1 MKPEVM
7 QIISDARQLLIE
19 PESWIR
25 CFALSLDSDGDEVW
39 EVADLENVDRLS
51 FCGALDLAAHR
62 RQYPKA
68 VMDAV
73 VRFVYPIVW
82 QHISVPYLAPHELI
96 EDLDEGGN
104 FIYEELGYFN
114 EQDSRTHDEV
124 LSVLNTALAFG
135 YTKTLPTLPTPQDAA
150 QRAWRELAWNRQ
162 AKAYGCH
169 RSIPKNKR
177 RESR

>member
-7 QIISDARQLLIE
+7 QIIEDARQLLIE
-19 PESWIR
+19 PDSWIR
-25 CFALSLDSDGDEVW
+25 CFALSQSADGEDVW
-39 EVADLENVDRLS
+39 EIEDLENLDRLS
-51 FCGALDLAAHR
+51 FIGALDLAAHR
-62 RQYPKA
+62 RRYPKA

-114 EQDSRTHDEV
+114 EQESRTHDEV
-124 LSVLNTALAFG
+124 IAVLNTALAFG
-135 YTKTLPTLPTPQDAA
+135 YSKTLPMLPPPHEAA
-150 QRAWRELAWNRQ
+150 QRAWRELA
-162 AKAYGCH
+162 KE
-169 RSIPKNKR
+169 NKR